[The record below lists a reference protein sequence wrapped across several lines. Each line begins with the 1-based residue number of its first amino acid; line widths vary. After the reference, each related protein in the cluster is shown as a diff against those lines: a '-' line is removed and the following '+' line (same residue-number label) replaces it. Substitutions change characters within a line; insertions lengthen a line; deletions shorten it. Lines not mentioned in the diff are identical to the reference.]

1 MAKHESRYYNGPY
14 MGQEKLNQ
22 TAINILNDELNING
36 IDAVDR
42 IYATVVQ
49 RAKFEMYKKQGI
61 YPTIGKCLCKLKY
74 RQCKG
79 LCQGKAGI
87 LDHGELWYKDNKPYK
102 YVAQPYVLDGRDF
115 ESLRRC
121 CEEHGFTY
129 KVFGDSFHF
138 SGATFLIEIMN
149 NFDVNQ

>member
-1 MAKHESRYYNGPY
+1 MKWQNMKVDITVDLIWGKKNLIK
-14 MGQEKLNQ
+14 Q
-22 TAINILNDELNING
+22 AINILNDELNKSG

-42 IYATVVQ
+42 IYAAVVQ
-49 RAKFEMYKKQGI
+49 KAKFEMYKKQGI
-61 YPTIGKCLCKLKY
+61 YPTVGKCLCKLKY

-79 LCQGKAGI
+79 ICQGKAMT

-102 YVAQPYVLDGRDF
+102 YIAQPYVLYDRNFDN
-115 ESLRRC
+115 LKKC

-138 SGATFLIEIMN
+138 AGATFLIEIMN
-149 NFDVNQ
+149 KE